1 MQFVYKP
8 EGADVRR
15 WDFAPEKL
23 MNVESE
29 AIERVT
35 KMTYTEWAGA
45 VERGSVTALHALLW
59 VMLKRGEP
67 TLTYEAVQFSLSEV
81 DFELSDEESVEALAA
96 MDARIAEGAE
106 LSTQERALHAALRE
120 AVAKAPSL
128 VAVRSESEESDGGP
142 KEALPA
148 S

>member
-8 EGADVRR
+8 DGVEPRK

-35 KMTYTEWAGA
+35 KMTYTEWGHA

-59 VMLKRGEP
+59 VLMKRSDP
-67 TLTYEAVQFSLSEV
+67 TLTYDAVQFSLAEV
-81 DFELSDEESVEALAA
+81 DFELSDEESAEALSA
-96 MDARIAEGAE
+96 MDARVAAGEE
-106 LSTQERALHAALRE
+106 LSAQEKALYDSLRE
-120 AVAKAPSL
+120 TVANAPVLEAVE
-128 VAVRSESEESDGGP
+128 ESEDAP
-142 KEALPA
+142 KEALRV